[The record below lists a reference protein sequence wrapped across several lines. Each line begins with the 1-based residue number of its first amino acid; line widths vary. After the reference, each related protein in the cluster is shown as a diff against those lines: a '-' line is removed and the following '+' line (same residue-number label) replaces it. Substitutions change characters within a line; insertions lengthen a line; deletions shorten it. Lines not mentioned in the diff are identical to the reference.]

1 VLLPSVRLLQ
11 EHITR
16 HAADTILTHRATRGF
31 GGGYRALG
39 DRRAYHRS
47 GAGVGCLAG
56 SNAGRRGHTGWKL
69 SFSTRHE
76 RCLVGVIFVDF
87 GMYAACPRRFGR
99 DGSRMVPKEPLQSGQ
114 AAKVNPKIF
123 S

>member
-1 VLLPSVRLLQ
+1 MLLPSVRLPQ

-31 GGGYRALG
+31 DGGYRALG

-56 SNAGRRGHTGWKL
+56 SNAPGLRGHTGWKL
-69 SFSTRHE
+69 SFSTHHE
-76 RCLVGVIFVDF
+76 RCLGLVGVIFVDF
-87 GMYAACPRRFGR
+87 GMYAACPRRF
-99 DGSRMVPKEPLQSGQ
+99 S
-114 AAKVNPKIF
+114 
-123 S
+123 